1 MVKMKKIIKNLALI
15 LLISCAG
22 NSISYLKEGTFT
34 ISEGRSGSKSWSGD
48 LKFKRYSYLNGM
60 TMIFDV
66 IATDELSSNEFL
78 NWFSGEER
86 KDLDECPY
94 PFFIGLFSG
103 RDFEMD
109 SDDLLSQVIGEDG
122 LILGSYEF
130 MKNFSFHPVYKK
142 NSFNV
147 YRFELV
153 CFQEKKDLEILVPGF
168 KSIKVN

>member
-1 MVKMKKIIKNLALI
+1 MKKIIKNLALI
-15 LLISCAG
+15 PFISCAG

-34 ISEGRSGSKSWSGD
+34 ISEGRSGSKSWSGE

-94 PFFIGLFSG
+94 PFFIGLFQVETLKWTQMTYSL
-103 RDFEMD
+103 R
-109 SDDLLSQVIGEDG
+109 LLVR
-122 LILGSYEF
+122 
-130 MKNFSFHPVYKK
+130 MA
-142 NSFNV
+142 
-147 YRFELV
+147 
-153 CFQEKKDLEILVPGF
+153 
-168 KSIKVN
+168 